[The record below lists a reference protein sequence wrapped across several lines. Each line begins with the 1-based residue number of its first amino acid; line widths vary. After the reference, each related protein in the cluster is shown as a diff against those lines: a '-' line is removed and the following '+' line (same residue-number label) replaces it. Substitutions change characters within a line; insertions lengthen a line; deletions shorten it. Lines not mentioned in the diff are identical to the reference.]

1 MKKLKSTFTKTIYN
15 TRIKTLIFSVF
26 VAVTLILLFMYQEHF
41 SLDAAKNNATEAL
54 DYIEANRLQGA
65 LIFMAFYFAICAL
78 PMPFVSAP
86 TILAGFLFG
95 NIDGLLIVSFMSA
108 LGGTSLFL
116 MTRYLCRDW
125 IQKNFANKHNSL
137 KQASNTN
144 SFMVALSMRL
154 IPGMPFSIPA
164 IVLGLSKLSM
174 LKFYCSTQLGLL
186 TILFVYVNAGR
197 SLSEINSIN
206 DIFSAQLIISMLLLA
221 LVPLAFGFIARKRKF
236 AFDCESR

>member
-1 MKKLKSTFTKTIYN
+1 LKPTFTKTIPA
-15 TRIKTLIFSVF
+15 TTIKILIFLAF
-26 VAVTLILLFMYQEHF
+26 VITTLFLLFIYQEHF
-41 SLDAAKNNATEAL
+41 TLDAAKSSANAAL
-54 DYIEANRLQGA
+54 AYIEANRLHGA
-65 LIFMAFYFAICAL
+65 LIFMAFYFVICAL

-86 TILAGFLFG
+86 TMVAGFLFG
-95 NIDGLLIVSFMSA
+95 NIGGLLIVSFMSA

-116 MTRYLCRDW
+116 MSRYLCRDW
-125 IQKNFANKHNSL
+125 IQKNFADKFTRL
-137 KQASNTN
+137 KKVSDTN
-144 SFMVALSMRL
+144 SFMTALSMRL

-164 IVLGLSKLSM
+164 IVLGLSQLST

-221 LVPLAFGFIARKRKF
+221 IVPLTFGFIAKKRKF
-236 AFDCESR
+236 RFDS

>member
-1 MKKLKSTFTKTIYN
+1 MKQIFTKN
-15 TRIKTLIFSVF
+15 TREARIKILIFSVF
-26 VAVTLILLFMYQEHF
+26 LITTLIFLFIYQEHF
-41 SLDAAKNNATEAL
+41 SLDAAKTSATEAL
-54 DYIEANRLQGA
+54 AYIEANRLQGA
-65 LIFMAFYFAICAL
+65 LIFMAFYFVVCAL

-86 TILAGFLFG
+86 TMVAGFLFG
-95 NIDGLLIVSFMSA
+95 NIYGLLIVSFMSA

-116 MTRYLCRDW
+116 MTRYLCREW
-125 IQKNFANKHNSL
+125 IQKNFADKFSSL

-144 SFMVALSMRL
+144 SFMAALSMRL

-164 IVLGLSKLSM
+164 IVLGLSKLST

-197 SLSEINSIN
+197 SLSEINSVN

-221 LVPLAFGFIARKRKF
+221 IVPLTFSFIARKRKF
-236 AFDCESR
+236 RFGS